1 MPSVY
6 TLAYASSSTHP
17 LTQEDLDELL
27 EVARKKNKKKG
38 ITGILLYHDGN
49 FMQVL
54 EGPRERVLETYTL
67 IENDPRH
74 KGIIRLLS
82 RFFPTRNFD
91 EWSMGYARCTE
102 HKLME
107 NKPSFNVFL
116 ERDNI
121 NTLNDDHMHE
131 SIRSLLISFHS
142 IVYKTS
148 MKVFDQHFLTSE
160 PE

>member
-1 MPSVY
+1 MSSVY

-17 LTQEDLDELL
+17 LNQEDLDHLL
-27 EVARKKNKKKG
+27 EVARTNNKKKG

-49 FMQVL
+49 FMQIL

-67 IENDPRH
+67 IEGDPRH

-82 RFFPTRNFD
+82 RTFPSRNFD
-91 EWSMGYARCTE
+91 TWSMGYARCTE

-107 NKPSFNVFL
+107 NKPSFNVLL
-116 ERDNI
+116 ERDTI
-121 NTLNDDHMHE
+121 NTLNHDHMHE
-131 SIRSLLISFHS
+131 SIQSLLISFHH

-148 MKVFDQHFLTSE
+148 MKVLDQPFLTY
-160 PE
+160 